1 MFRNHL
7 KIAFRSILKNK
18 VFSAINIIGLSIGLS
33 AAFVIGA
40 IVYYDTTFDTFHP
53 DGDRIYRIT
62 TAFTNSEG
70 NFYNSGVAVPLAQA
84 LVDLNM
90 PELETVAPFLTTYPL
105 HVENQ
110 KLDLSFKNPEFV
122 IYANDDY
129 FKTLNYTWLAGSQE
143 GALSN
148 PNTVVLSESR
158 AAAYFPSQKFN
169 EILGKTLLY
178 NDTIPALVTGVVA
191 NFKERT
197 DLVFEEFISLKTAD
211 LQDMT
216 SAVTDGHWNN
226 TNSASQLFI
235 KLATNASANQVQ
247 EVLDALSKEH
257 EEKEETAIGNTDA
270 FYMQPLHDLHFDPNY
285 YTFDFDTS
293 RASLPVLRN
302 LGLVAL
308 FLLLLGCINFIN
320 LNTAQASQR
329 AKEIG
334 IRKTLGSSKK
344 QLIFQFLGETFL
356 LTFVA
361 GLVSIALA
369 HWLLQLF
376 SDFIPQGVNLGLYA
390 AFIPIIGILLLL
402 LIVSFLSGFYPALIL
417 SGYKPISVL
426 KMEGSKGNQKSG
438 LRKYLSIFQFTIAQ
452 IFIIATLLVGKQI
465 DYVMKK
471 DMGFNTEAIAF
482 FRTPWSDPAPEK
494 KARFIKEI
502 KQLPLV
508 SEVTLGGQPPASF
521 STHSIGVLYQEGDV
535 EVNTG
540 LQLIYGDQDYFNMY
554 KLQLLGGRLP
564 LNDTIREY
572 VVNETYMKLLGIKDP
587 QALIGKSIKADDEN
601 HPIVGVMKD
610 FNQRSLKTGIE
621 PMAFTGDTFR
631 SQRSQFRTIHFK
643 LPIKNSEQWSE
654 TITKIEAI
662 WKEIYPSSDFE
673 YRFMEDTIQRFY
685 TQERKIS
692 LLLKWTTGLAILI
705 SCLGLLGL
713 VMYTTQR
720 RIKELGIRKVLGA
733 SLMQLNLLLCK
744 EFLLIIAVAFA
755 IAVPFAWWGIHSWL
769 QDFAYKTSMSWWVFV
784 GSGLVMLCI
793 ALLIISFRTIAAAR
807 VNPIKS
813 LGTE

>member
-7 KIAFRSILKNK
+7 KIAFRNILKNK
-18 VFSAINIIGLSIGLS
+18 VFSAINIVGLSIGLS

-40 IVYYDTTFDTFHP
+40 IIYYDTTFDTFHP
-53 DGDRIYRIT
+53 DGDRIYRVT
-62 TAFTNSEG
+62 TAFTNPEG

-90 PELETVAPFLTTYPL
+90 AELETVAPFLTTYPL
-105 HVENQ
+105 HVENK
-110 KLDLSFKNPEFV
+110 KLDLIFKNPEFV

-129 FKTLNYTWLAGSQE
+129 FQTLQYTWLAGSQE
-143 GALSN
+143 GALSA
-148 PNTVVLSESR
+148 PNTVVLSASR
-158 AAAYFPSQKFN
+158 VETYFPDQKFD
-169 EILGKTLLY
+169 EVLGKTLMY

-216 SAVTDGHWNN
+216 SAVTDGQWNN

-235 KLATNASANQVQ
+235 KLGATASASQVQ
-247 EVLDALSKEH
+247 KVLDAVSKEH
-257 EEKEETAIGNTDA
+257 EEKEEAEIGNTDS
-270 FYMQPLHDLHFDPNY
+270 FYMQPLSDLHFDPNY
-285 YTFDFDTS
+285 YTFDFDSS
-293 RASLPVLRN
+293 RASLPVLQN
-302 LGLVAL
+302 LALIAL
-308 FLLLLGCINFIN
+308 FLLVLGCINFIN

-356 LTFVA
+356 LTLAA
-361 GLVSIALA
+361 GLISIVLS
-369 HWLLQLF
+369 HWLLQMF
-376 SDFIPQGVNLGLYA
+376 SDFIPQGVTLALYVA
-390 AFIPIIGILLLL
+390 ILPVIGIVALLLVVTL
-402 LIVSFLSGFYPALIL
+402 LSGFYPALIL

-426 KMEGSKGNQKSG
+426 KMEGSKGDQRSG
-438 LRKYLSIFQFTIAQ
+438 LRKYLTIFQFTIAQ
-452 IFIIATLLVGKQI
+452 IFIIATILVGKQLN
-465 DYVMKK
+465 YVMKK

-508 SEVTLGGQPPASF
+508 SKVTLGGQPPASF

-540 LQLIYGDQDYFNMY
+540 LQLIYGDEDYFNMY

-572 VVNETYMKLLGIKDP
+572 VVNETYMKLLGITDP
-587 QALIGKSIKADDEN
+587 QALIGKTIKADNEN

-631 SQRSQFRTIHFK
+631 SQRSQFRTVHFK
-643 LPIKNSEQWSE
+643 LPTENSEQWSG
-654 TITKIEAI
+654 TITQIEAI

-673 YRFMEDTIQRFY
+673 YQFMEDTIQRFY

-692 LLLKWTTGLAILI
+692 SLLRWTTGLAILI

-733 SLMQLNLLLCK
+733 SLIQLNLLLCK
-744 EFLLIIAVAFA
+744 EFLLIIALAFA
-755 IAVPFAWWGIHSWL
+755 IAVPFAWWGMHSWL

-784 GSGLVMLCI
+784 LSGIVTLLI

-813 LGTE
+813 LRTE

>member
-40 IVYYDTTFDTFHP
+40 IVYYDTTFDNFHP

-62 TAFTNSEG
+62 TAFTNPEG
-70 NFYNSGVAVPLAQA
+70 NFYNSGVAVPLARA

-90 PELETVAPFLTTYPL
+90 SELETVAPFLTTYPL

-129 FKTLNYTWLAGSQE
+129 FKTLNYTWLAGSQD

-158 AAAYFPSQKFN
+158 AAAYFPSQKFD
-169 EILGKTLLY
+169 EVLGKTLIY

-191 NFKERT
+191 NFKDRT

-235 KLATNASANQVQ
+235 KLGANASASPVQ
-247 EVLDALSKEH
+247 KVLDALSKEH

-356 LTFVA
+356 LTLVA
-361 GLVSIALA
+361 GLLSIALA

-376 SDFIPQGVNLGLYA
+376 SDFIPQGVTLGLYA
-390 AFIPIIGILLLL
+390 AVLPVIGILSLL
-402 LIVSFLSGFYPALIL
+402 LIVTLLSGFYPALIL

-438 LRKYLSIFQFTIAQ
+438 LRKYLTIFQFTIAQ

-471 DMGFNTEAIAF
+471 DMGFRTEAIAF
-482 FRTPWSDPAPEK
+482 FRTPWSNPAPEK

-521 STHSIGVLYQEGDV
+521 STHSIGVLYQEGDA
-535 EVNTG
+535 EFNTG
-540 LQLIYGDQDYFNMY
+540 LQLIYGNQDYFDMY

-572 VVNETYMKLLGIKDP
+572 VVNETYMKQLGITDP
-587 QALIGKSIKADDEN
+587 QALIGKTIKADDEN
-601 HPIVGVMKD
+601 HPIVGVMQD

-631 SQRSQFRTIHFK
+631 SQRSQFNTIHFK
-643 LPIKNSEQWSE
+643 LPTENSEQWSE

-733 SLMQLNLLLCK
+733 SLVQLNLLLCK

>member
-40 IVYYDTTFDTFHP
+40 IVYYDTTFDNFHP

-62 TAFTNSEG
+62 TAFTNPEG
-70 NFYNSGVAVPLAQA
+70 NFYNSGVAVPLARA

-90 PELETVAPFLTTYPL
+90 SELETVAPFLTTYPL

-129 FKTLNYTWLAGSQE
+129 FKTLNYTWLAGSQD

-158 AAAYFPSQKFN
+158 AAAYFPSQKFD
-169 EILGKTLLY
+169 EVLGKTLIY

-191 NFKERT
+191 NFKDRT

-235 KLATNASANQVQ
+235 KLGANASASPVQ
-247 EVLDALSKEH
+247 KVLDALSKEH

-356 LTFVA
+356 LTLVA
-361 GLVSIALA
+361 GLLSIALA

-376 SDFIPQGVNLGLYA
+376 SDFIPQGVTLGLYA
-390 AFIPIIGILLLL
+390 AVLPVIGILSLL
-402 LIVSFLSGFYPALIL
+402 LIVTLLSGFYPALIL

-438 LRKYLSIFQFTIAQ
+438 LRKYLTIFQFTIAQ

-471 DMGFNTEAIAF
+471 DMGFRTEAIAF

-521 STHSIGVLYQEGDV
+521 STHSIGVLYQEGDA
-535 EVNTG
+535 EFNTG
-540 LQLIYGDQDYFNMY
+540 LQLIYGNQDYFDMY

-572 VVNETYMKLLGIKDP
+572 VVNETYMKQLGITDP
-587 QALIGKSIKADDEN
+587 QALIGKTIKADDEN
-601 HPIVGVMKD
+601 HPIVGVMQD

-631 SQRSQFRTIHFK
+631 SQRSQFNTIHFK
-643 LPIKNSEQWSE
+643 LPTENSEQWSE

-733 SLMQLNLLLCK
+733 SLVQLNLLLCK